1 MSMPKQYIY
10 STAHPFRKLYWF
22 LFRPKTAGVKCVL
35 EANGKILGVRHAYGK
50 RKWTFPGGRIEKG
63 ESPEDAVRRE
73 IKEELG
79 VGLGEIRL
87 LCKHYTTKEYKRD
100 TVYCFAVHP
109 ISTNFRIA
117 ETEIAE
123 TQWFLPNEFPIPQ
136 SSIVP
141 VILKAHRE
149 DMSNRQSVPK

>member
-1 MSMPKQYIY
+1 MLERY
-10 STAHPFRKLYWF
+10 SYLVAHPFRKLYWF

-35 EANGKILGVRHAYGK
+35 EASGKILGVRHAYGK

-63 ESPEDAVRRE
+63 ESPEDAARRE

-79 VGLGEIRL
+79 VELADIRL

-100 TVYCFAVHP
+100 TVYCFAAWP
-109 ISTNFRIA
+109 LSTDFRIA
-117 ETEIAE
+117 KAEIAE
-123 TQWFLPNEFPIPQ
+123 TQWFLPNEFPAPQ

-141 VILKAHRE
+141 VMLEAYQE
-149 DMSNRQSVPK
+149 DEKNRKSG